1 MALTAC
7 LGMDDEEIIRILPG
21 KTDASKALIAGLHC
35 WDEGL
40 KEKQKELAIKSLSP
54 ANLKRTVPLLWNG
67 LTAPAY
73 RRSLFILTWMYIAL
87 LGSTSNKLI
96 LAGTQ

>member
-54 ANLKRTVPLLWNG
+54 ANLKRTVPTVMEWLN
-67 LTAPAY
+67 
-73 RRSLFILTWMYIAL
+73 
-87 LGSTSNKLI
+87 STSVSKVVVHFDLDVHRAPRI
-96 LAGTQ
+96 YL